1 MKLYEYWRSSASFRV
16 RIGLNL
22 KNIDYDDVPVDLRL
36 GEQHGSFTEVNV
48 AALVPALCV
57 GDDVMN
63 QSVAIL
69 QYLDATHPDPA
80 FYPSDPIERAQVE
93 ALVLDIACDM
103 HPLNNLRVLGYLKA
117 HFGADATQV
126 NQWYHHWLKIG
137 FDGLEQRAMAYKSG
151 QWFYHDT
158 LSMADILLI
167 PQVYNA
173 LRYEFDMTPYPQL
186 LQIYQA
192 AIEQDAFA
200 RAMPK
205 DPFVE
210 KIF

>member
-1 MKLYEYWRSSASFRV
+1 
-16 RIGLNL
+16 
-22 KNIDYDDVPVDLRL
+22 
-36 GEQHGSFTEVNV
+36 
-48 AALVPALCV
+48 
-57 GDDVMN
+57 
-63 QSVAIL
+63 
-69 QYLDATHPDPA
+69 
-80 FYPSDPIERAQVE
+80 
-93 ALVLDIACDM
+93 
-103 HPLNNLRVLGYLKA
+103 
-117 HFGADATQV
+117 
-126 NQWYHHWLKIG
+126 
-137 FDGLEQRAMAYKSG
+137 
-151 QWFYHDT
+151 
-158 LSMADILLI
+158 MADILLI